1 MVRVYGSH
9 KNEAADGK
17 GETDMK
23 TNTEL
28 QKAVMEE
35 LAWEPSVDAAEI
47 GVAAEDGIVTLSG
60 EVKSFP
66 EKRTAEKA
74 AQRVNRVRAVT
85 DHIVVTLPGH
95 HHHSDT
101 DIARNAAN
109 AMDWNVSI
117 PHDRVKVLVRD
128 GFITLDGTVDFYY
141 QKVAAENGVRY
152 LTGVRGVYNRLTVK
166 TVVMAADVKHKIEK
180 ALERAVEKDAKQ
192 ITVEVRDQ
200 KVILRGK
207 VRTWMER
214 EEAERAAW
222 SAPGVAEVQSDIKI
236 AA

>member
-1 MVRVYGSH
+1 
-9 KNEAADGK
+9 
-17 GETDMK
+17 MK

-35 LAWEPSVDAAEI
+35 LAWEPSVDAAGI

-66 EKRTAEKA
+66 EKRNAAKA
-74 AQRVNRVRAVT
+74 AQRVNGVRAVT
-85 DHIVVTLPGH
+85 DHIVVMLPGH
-95 HHHSDT
+95 HRQRDT

-117 PHDRVKVLVRD
+117 PHNRVKVLVHD

-141 QKVAAENGVRY
+141 QKAAAENGVKY
-152 LTGVRGVYNRLTVK
+152 LTGVRGVNNHLTVE
-166 TVVMAADVKHKIEK
+166 TVVIAADVKNKIEK
-180 ALERAVEKDAKQ
+180 ALERAVDKDSRQ
-192 ITVEVRDQ
+192 IKVEVHGH
-200 KVILRGK
+200 KVVLHGK

-214 EEAERAAW
+214 DEAERAAW
-222 SAPGVAEVQSDIKI
+222 SAPGVSDVQSDIKI